1 MSVRSSQ
8 EGGSSVDVDTAF
20 DALEDRLRS
29 LRISLGADLGADV
42 AADVDARPAPEP
54 AAPSTSRHDP
64 AVDVLTSG
72 QVVPEAD
79 RTETREVRARRGMGA
94 DLVLIAAA
102 WSVLIV
108 LVVRALGQAS

>member
-29 LRISLGADLGADV
+29 LRISLGADLG
-42 AADVDARPAPEP
+42 ADVDARPAPEP